1 MYYIKKYEE
10 IKTAIESIMELPADW
25 LQRNYMECVD
35 ARTLLVATMVQH
47 HCTRR
52 EIMHATGLKKAT
64 VAKLARQYCERMK
77 FDKRFQMLDNWLHA
91 ELAKD
96 STRSVY

>member
-35 ARTLLVATMVQH
+35 ARTLLVAYMLQH

-64 VAKLARQYCERMK
+64 VCNLINQYSTRK
-77 FDKRFQMLDNWLHA
+77 TYDKHFLMLDNWLLA
-91 ELAKD
+91 ELSKK